1 MQFFLLKRKDKLSH
15 WLVYFSEDEESK
27 VEKYKALLLGENDD
41 GDKQKDKKK
50 KPHSKGS
57 RAEEDGGA
65 DGNMEMTFADKS
77 VEEAEAKQRE
87 FEGMTPWEQYLHKR
101 KLKKE
106 AKRLKRS
113 QQVWPLTQLFSVS
126 IWA

>member
-1 MQFFLLKRKDKLSH
+1 MSH

-27 VEKYKALLLGENDD
+27 VEKYKALLLGGNDD
-41 GDKQKDKKK
+41 GDKQEDKKK
-50 KPHSKGS
+50 KQHSKGS
-57 RAEEDGGA
+57 RAEDGGA

-113 QQVWPLTQLFSVS
+113 QQVWPLTQLFFISVS